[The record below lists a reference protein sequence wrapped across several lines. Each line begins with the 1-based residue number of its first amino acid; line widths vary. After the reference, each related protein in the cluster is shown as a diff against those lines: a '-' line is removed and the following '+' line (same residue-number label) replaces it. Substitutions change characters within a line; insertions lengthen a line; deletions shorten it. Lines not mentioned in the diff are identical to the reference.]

1 MSKEATPLSSR
12 DNKELIRRYI
22 QAIDDNQTSD
32 WSILD
37 EYVAEDF
44 VAHNPPIPG
53 VSLDREGMKQAAEI
67 FRVATPGV
75 HEIGM
80 QVAEGDLVVSQIF
93 GRGVHAGEL
102 LGIPATNREVE
113 TEGIAIHRIRDG
125 KIVEYWSVTDI
136 ARVLQQVGVLPGPP
150 G

>member
-1 MSKEATPLSSR
+1 MSPNDLKDLV
-12 DNKELIRRYI
+12 RRYVE
-22 QAIDDNQTSD
+22 AIDANETSD

-37 EYVAEDF
+37 EYIAEDF

-53 VSLDREGMKQAAEI
+53 VGLDREGMKQAAEI
-67 FRVATPGV
+67 FRVATPGR
-75 HEIGM
+75 HKIGL
-80 QVAEGDLVVSQIF
+80 QVAEGDLVVSQII

-102 LGIPATNREVE
+102 LGIPATNKNVE
-113 TEGIAIHRIRDG
+113 TEGIAIHRIREG

-136 ARVLQQVGVLPGPP
+136 ARVLQQVGVLPGAN

>member
-1 MSKEATPLSSR
+1 MSSEE
-12 DNKELIRRYI
+12 NKALIRRYI

-37 EYVAEDF
+37 QYIAEDF
-44 VAHNPPIPG
+44 VAHNPAIPG
-53 VSLDREGMKQAAEI
+53 VSLDRDGMKQAAEI
-67 FRVATPGV
+67 FRIATPGR

-80 QVAEGDLVVSQIF
+80 QIAEGDLVASQIL

-102 LGIPATNREVE
+102 MGIPATNNDVE
-113 TEGIAIHRIRDG
+113 TEGIAIHRVQDE
-125 KIVEYWSVTDI
+125 KIVEYWSVSDI
-136 ARVLQQVGVLPGPP
+136 ARVLQQIGVLPGPP

>member
-1 MSKEATPLSSR
+1 MSAR
-12 DNKELIRRYI
+12 DNKELVRRYV

-32 WSILD
+32 WSNLD
-37 EYVAEDF
+37 EYIAEDF

-75 HEIGM
+75 HEIRM
-80 QVAEGDLVVSQIF
+80 QVEEGDLVVSQIF

-113 TEGIAIHRIRDG
+113 
-125 KIVEYWSVTDI
+125 
-136 ARVLQQVGVLPGPP
+136 
-150 G
+150 